1 MKAIAQDRYG
11 SADVLRF
18 EEVGGLEVGDH
29 DVLIRVRAAGV
40 NALDWHVMRGS
51 PFVVRPML
59 GGWRAPRPTVRGVD
73 VAGNVESVGKDVAS
87 FEPGDAVFGWCT
99 GAFAESASAP
109 ADHLVLK
116 PAALTFEQAAAIP
129 LSSITA
135 LQGCATRDVSSA
147 VSGC

>member
-18 EEVGGLEVGDH
+18 EEVGRLEVGDH
-29 DVLIRVRAAGV
+29 EVLIRVRAAGV

-73 VAGNVESVGKDVAS
+73 VAGDVESVGKDVTRLRARGCRLRLVHRRVRGVGLR
-87 FEPGDAVFGWCT
+87 PGRPSR
-99 GAFAESASAP
+99 AEAGR
-109 ADHLVLK
+109 L
-116 PAALTFEQAAAIP
+116 
-129 LSSITA
+129 
-135 LQGCATRDVSSA
+135 
-147 VSGC
+147 